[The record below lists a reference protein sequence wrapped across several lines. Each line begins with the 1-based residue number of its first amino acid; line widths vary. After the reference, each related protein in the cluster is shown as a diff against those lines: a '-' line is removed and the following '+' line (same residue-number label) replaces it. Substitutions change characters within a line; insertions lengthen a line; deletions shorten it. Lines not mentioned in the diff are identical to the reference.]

1 MPLQVASLFGVL
13 SLDDSN
19 FKSGLTSAKSGL
31 SSFGGDLQKAGSN
44 ITAIS
49 APLAGLF
56 GVAIKQATDFDEAVT
71 NTGAV
76 LGLTRDEVS
85 SLKLELLE
93 IAGGNVRQGPQAVA
107 ESFYDIVGGVADAST
122 HMAILQASI
131 DTATAGNADLQ
142 GTTNALIS
150 TMNSYGFA
158 ADKAGFVSDVLT
170 QIVGKGVGTM
180 DQFASALPQVTGL
193 AASLGIPLED
203 VGSAMAFLTTKG
215 NSAGQASTQLGAIM
229 SALMKPNAD
238 MIAALQEMGFSS
250 GDLAIKQLGLV
261 GAVEA
266 VSRTTTA
273 GEKRMAALLGTNE
286 ALRGS
291 VALTGQ
297 DFAKFNTDFT
307 TSVDGV
313 TEKAKEIQMGS
324 AAAQFDLLNSQI
336 SQMAILAGEALIPAL
351 MQIVEQIRP
360 VISDVIRWIGENPEL
375 TAQIGLLA
383 GAGVILGGGLFA
395 LGTIFTG
402 VSAAVGLVTGAV
414 SLLLSP
420 VGLLI
425 AGIAGIIFA
434 ANELY
439 PGGIAK
445 LFMDAAASATMLA
458 GIFRAF
464 LGAAVQWVRDRFG
477 ELLVT
482 ITDVLS
488 KINDFVSRVGTG
500 ASGIGGIVSGLV
512 NGQWSIGDVLNA
524 AGMRAA
530 GGPVMGGQSYIV
542 GEQGPELFTPSVG
555 GFVHSNGDTMGMGG
569 VNIGTITINAST
581 REGGWAAMDGALARA
596 RARGL

>member
-19 FKSGLTSAKSGL
+19 FRSGLTSAKSGL
-31 SSFGGDLQKAGSN
+31 SSFGGDLQKAGAN

-56 GVAIKQATDFDEAVT
+56 GVATKQATDFDEAVT

-76 LGLTRDEVS
+76 LGLTRDEITNLS
-85 SLKLELLE
+85 ATLLDM
-93 IAGGNVRQGPQAVA
+93 GGSTRQGPQAVA

-122 HMAILQASI
+122 HMAILKASI
-131 DTATAGNADLQ
+131 DTATAGNANLQ

-150 TMNSYGFA
+150 TMNSYNFA
-158 ADKAGFVSDVLT
+158 ADKAGFVSDILT

-273 GEKRMAALLGTNE
+273 GSQGMAALLGTQE
-286 ALRGS
+286 AVRGS
-291 VALTGQ
+291 VALMGQ
-297 DFAKFNTDFT
+297 DFAGFNSDFT
-307 TSVDGV
+307 ATVDGV
-313 TEKAKEIQMGS
+313 TGKAKEIQLGS
-324 AAAQFDLLNSQI
+324 AAAQFDLLTSQVSELSI
-336 SQMAILAGEALIPAL
+336 TVGAALLPSLL
-351 MQIVEQIRP
+351 MIVEQVRP
-360 VISDVIRWIGENPEL
+360 VIDTVIEWIGQNPEL

-383 GAGVILGGGLFA
+383 GAGVILGGGLFV

-402 VSAAVGLVTGAV
+402 VSAAVGLVTGAIGF
-414 SLLLSP
+414 LLSP

-439 PGGIAK
+439 PGGLPK

-464 LGAAVQWVRDRFG
+464 LGAAVQWVRDRFA

-530 GGPVMGGQSYIV
+530 GGAVSGGQSYIV

-555 GFVHSNGDTMGMGG
+555 GYVHSNADTMGMGG
-569 VNIGTITINAST
+569 VQIGSVIINANT